1 MALVKPIINEIVA
14 FDANVGTYITFSASG
29 GDQVVANEIKIA
41 VNTTTEEESEVV
53 VYQNKIT
60 SYNLSHT
67 IPPYILT
74 NGTYY
79 KVAVRTFDVL
89 NNSSEWSNYQPF
101 YCYTTPTITLN
112 IRNNQTITTH
122 SYNITAIY
130 RQLQG
135 EKIEYATIQL
145 FNEQNVLIESSGNI
159 YNSTPPPLTFN
170 YFISGLN
177 NNARYTIVATAVTV
191 NGTVVTNKASFYT
204 DYGTIA
210 SSGVLNATID
220 SCNGYINLKS
230 SMLTNLIGMSHPDPA
245 TYIDNEQID
254 LISTVGDIDNERY
267 SSWAKWNEGLI
278 IPTDF
283 LLRVWFYPARQ
294 PFKVIELTDGD
305 NGLESLTISFQ
316 KGFASDYLS
325 IRTTSGT
332 IIDKDL
338 GTRCNGNT
346 KVFLWLCVSG
356 STWTVQTQILDTL
369 ATVIEWNNTPANTLK
384 YNVTSDVAYIG
395 ETRGS
400 FTPSSPVY
408 HALSDNLFTLKFGNG
423 IFDELDIT
431 TDVTIPYTTDI
442 PSYDGTTIISLS
454 FKGNLDNN
462 VPHYDKAV
470 LKRKESE
477 AFTWIDLQEIYIT
490 EPNVPYYIE
499 YNDSFIPTGIKQT
512 YALVTY
518 IEGAESEYYTVEVTP
533 QWGKVFISEKD
544 KRFVLNYA
552 VIYSNHNQNIQNG
565 VLMPIGAQYP
575 IVIQNANGN
584 YRSGSLQFKVLGY
597 QFEVDKRLSR
607 PSIVQETND
616 ILAFLTNGKAKCIT
630 DYNGNIFII
639 KVINSPQISYDSNW
653 GNGIATISFDWV
665 EQAKYNDYES
675 MAELGLIDEFSATE

>member
-14 FDANVGTYITFSASG
+14 FDANVGSYITFSASG
-29 GDQVVANEIKIA
+29 GDQVVANQIKI
-41 VNTTTEEESEVV
+41 VLNTTEGSEIV
-53 VYQNKIT
+53 VYQNKVT

-67 IPPYILT
+67 IPPYVLT

-79 KVAVRTFDVL
+79 KIAVRTFDVL
-89 NNSSEWSNYQPF
+89 NNTSEWSNYQPF

-122 SYNITAIY
+122 SYNVTAIY
-130 RQLQG
+130 RQIEG

-145 FNEQNVLIESSGNI
+145 FNEQNVLVESSGNI

-170 YFISGLN
+170 YYISGLN
-177 NNARYTIVATAVTV
+177 NNARYTISATVVTV
-191 NGTVVTNKASFYT
+191 NGTVVTNKAAFRT
-204 DYGTIA
+204 DYGTIT
-210 SSGVLNATID
+210 STGVLTATLD
-220 SCNGYINLKS
+220 TCEGYINLKS
-230 SMLTNLIGMSHPDPA
+230 SMLSNLIGTSNPDPA
-245 TYIDNEQID
+245 TYIDNTQID
-254 LISTVGDIDNERY
+254 LISTVGDIDDERY
-267 SSWAKWNEGLI
+267 SAWAKWDKGLI
-278 IPTDF
+278 IPSDF

-305 NGLESLTISFQ
+305 NGIESLTISFQ
-316 KGFASDYLS
+316 KGSTTDYLS
-325 IRTTSGT
+325 IRTNSGT
-332 IIDKDL
+332 VIDKDL
-338 GTRCNGNT
+338 GTFCNGNT

-356 STWTVQTQILDTL
+356 SEWTVQTEILDTL
-369 ATVIEWNNTPANTLK
+369 ATVMEWNNTPANTLK
-384 YNVTSDVAYIG
+384 YNITSDVAYG
-395 ETRGS
+395 NESRGV
-400 FTPSSPVY
+400 FIPSSPIY
-408 HALSDNLFTLKFGNG
+408 YALEDSLFTLKFGNG

-442 PSYDGTTIISLS
+442 PSYDGTTILSLS

-462 VPHYDKAV
+462 VPHYDRAV
-470 LKRKESE
+470 LKRKSSE
-477 AFTWIDLQEIYIT
+477 MFTWINLQEIYIT
-490 EPNVPYYIE
+490 ESNVPYYID

-518 IEGAESEYYTVEVTP
+518 IGGAESEYYTVEVTP

-544 KRFVLNYA
+544 KRFALNYA

-597 QFEVDKRLSR
+597 QFEVDKRLDR
-607 PSIVQETND
+607 PSIVQQTND
-616 ILAFLTNGKAKCIT
+616 ILAFLTDGKAKCIT

-639 KVINSPQISYDSNW
+639 KVINSPQISYDGNW
-653 GNGIATISFDWV
+653 GNGITTISFDWV
-665 EQAKYNDYES
+665 EQAKYDDYES
-675 MAELGLIDEFSATE
+675 MAELGLIDDLSET

>member
-14 FDANVGTYITFSASG
+14 FDANVGSYITFSASG
-29 GDQVVANEIKIA
+29 GDQVTANEIKI
-41 VNTTTEEESEVV
+41 VINDSEQL

-60 SYNLSHT
+60 SYSLSHT
-67 IPPYILT
+67 IPSNILT
-74 NGTYY
+74 NGIYY

-122 SYNITAIY
+122 SYNVTAIY
-130 RQLQG
+130 RQAQG
-135 EKIEYATIQL
+135 EKIEYALIQL
-145 FNEQNVLIESSGNI
+145 YDSNNILVESSGNI
-159 YNSTPPPLTFN
+159 YNSTNPPLTFN
-170 YFISGLN
+170 YFISGMN
-177 NNARYTIVATAVTV
+177 NNARYTLIATAVTV
-191 NGTVVTNKASFYT
+191 NGTVVTNKVNFRT
-204 DYGTIA
+204 DYGTIT
-210 SSGVLNATID
+210 STGVLTATLD
-220 SCNGYINLKS
+220 ACEGYVNLKS
-230 SMLTNLIGMSHPDPA
+230 SMLTNLIGRSNPDPA
-245 TYIDNEQID
+245 KYINREQID

-267 SSWAKWNEGLI
+267 SSWAKWDEGLI
-278 IPTDF
+278 IPSDF

-305 NGLESLTISFQ
+305 NGMESLIISFQ
-316 KGFASDYLS
+316 KGSTTDYLS

-332 IIDKDL
+332 VIDKDL
-338 GTRCNGNT
+338 GAICNGNT

-356 STWTVQTQILDTL
+356 STWTVQTEILDTL

-384 YNVTSDVAYIG
+384 YNVTSDVAYGG
-395 ETRGS
+395 EPRGT

-408 HALSDNLFTLKFGNG
+408 HELVDNLFTLKFGNG

-431 TDVTIPYTTDI
+431 TDVTLPYTTDI
-442 PSYDGTTIISLS
+442 PDYDGTTIISLS

-462 VPHYDKAV
+462 VPHYDKAI
-470 LKRKESE
+470 LKRKDSE
-477 AFTWIDLQEIYIT
+477 AFTWIDLQTIYIT
-490 EPNVPYYIE
+490 EPNVPYYID

-518 IEGAESEYYTVEVTP
+518 IDGAESEYYTVEVTP
-533 QWGKVFISEKD
+533 QWGRVFISD
-544 KRFVLNYA
+544 RDTRFGLNYG
-552 VIYSNHNQNIQNG
+552 VIYTNHNQNIQNG

-584 YRSGSLQFKVLGY
+584 YRSGSVQFKVLGY
-597 QFEVDKRLSR
+597 QFEIDKRLDR
-607 PSIVQETND
+607 PSIVQQTND
-616 ILAFLTNGKAKCIT
+616 ILAFLTNGKAKCIV

-639 KVINSPQISYDSNW
+639 KVINSPQISYDGNW
-653 GNGIATISFDWV
+653 GNGISTISFDWV

-675 MAELGLIDEFSATE
+675 MAELGLLDVVSATE

>member
-14 FDANVGTYITFSASG
+14 FDANVGSYITFSASG
-29 GDQVVANEIKIA
+29 GDQVTANEIKIA
-41 VNTTTEEESEVV
+41 KSDNDQI
-53 VYQNKIT
+53 VYQNKVT
-60 SYNLSHT
+60 SYSLSHT
-67 IPPYILT
+67 IPSHILT
-74 NGTYY
+74 NGVYY

-89 NNSSEWSNYQPF
+89 NNTSEWSNYQPF

-122 SYNITAIY
+122 SYNVTAIY
-130 RQLQG
+130 RQAQG
-135 EKIEYATIQL
+135 EKIEYAIIQL
-145 FNEQNVLIESSGNI
+145 YDSNNILVESSGNI
-159 YNSTPPPLTFN
+159 YNSTTPPLTFN
-170 YFISGLN
+170 YFINGMN
-177 NNARYTIVATAVTV
+177 NNTRYTLVATAVTV
-191 NGTVVTNKASFYT
+191 NGTVVTNKVNFRT
-204 DYGTIA
+204 DYGTIT
-210 SSGVLNATID
+210 STGVLTATLD
-220 SCNGYINLKS
+220 TCEGYVNLKS
-230 SMLTNLIGMSHPDPA
+230 SMLTNLIGMSNPDPA
-245 TYIDNEQID
+245 KYINREQID
-254 LISTVGDIDNERY
+254 LISTVGDIDDEVY
-267 SSWAKWNEGLI
+267 SSWAKWNKGLI

-283 LLRVWFYPARQ
+283 LLRVWLYPARQ

-305 NGLESLTISFQ
+305 NGIESLTIKFE
-316 KGFASDYLS
+316 KGATTDYLS
-325 IRTTSGT
+325 IRTASGT

-338 GTRCNGNT
+338 GAICNGNT

-356 STWTVQTQILDTL
+356 STWTVQTEILDTL
-369 ATVIEWNNTPANTLK
+369 ATVIEWNNTSANTLK
-384 YNVTSDVAYIG
+384 YNVTSDVAYAG
-395 ETRGS
+395 ESRGS

-408 HALSDNLFTLKFGNG
+408 HELADTLYTLKFGNG

-470 LKRKESE
+470 LKRKDSDL
-477 AFTWIDLQEIYIT
+477 FSWIDLQTIYIT

-499 YNDSFIPTGIKQT
+499 YNDSFIPTGVKQT

-518 IEGAESEYYTVEVTP
+518 IEGMESEYYTVEVTP
-533 QWGKVFISEKD
+533 QWGKVFLSD
-544 KRFVLNYA
+544 RDTRFALNYA

-565 VLMPIGAQYP
+565 VLMPIGSQYP

-597 QFEVDKRLSR
+597 QFEIDKRLSR
-607 PSIVQETND
+607 PSIVKQTDD

-639 KVINSPQISYDSNW
+639 KVINSPQISYDGNW
-653 GNGIATISFDWV
+653 GNGITTISFDWV

-675 MAELGLIDEFSATE
+675 MTELGLLDIVSTTE